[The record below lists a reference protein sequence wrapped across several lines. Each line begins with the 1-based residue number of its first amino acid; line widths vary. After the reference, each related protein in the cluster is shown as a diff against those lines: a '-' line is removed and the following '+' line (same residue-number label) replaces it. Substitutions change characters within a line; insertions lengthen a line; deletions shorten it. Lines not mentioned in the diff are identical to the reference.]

1 MIFAAKTQAARKQ
14 VAHDRRDEAEHASRC
29 YVEPSPCV
37 VMPAVDLSAL
47 IPARFSTPRTIY
59 EYLT

>member
-1 MIFAAKTQAARKQ
+1 MIFAAKNQEAR
-14 VAHDRRDEAEHASRC
+14 ADRRDDAERASRV

-37 VMPAVDLSAL
+37 VIPAVDLSAL
-47 IPARFSTPRTIY
+47 ISKRFSAPRTIY